1 VLLQSARVRGFLWVN
16 VSCLCW
22 AGNIALGRWLRDAI
36 EPSLLVTLRT
46 VVASVLLWALAL
58 RVERGGVREPGAAR
72 IPWGLLLLM
81 AVTGIVGY
89 QGLLYRGLHTTSAF
103 NAALINA
110 LCPLMTAL
118 MSWAVLGVGISLR
131 ALAGIVLSIVGV
143 AVIVSG
149 GDLQR
154 LRALEFDTGD
164 LLVLCAVVLWG
175 AFALAGRR
183 AMQRSPVVRT
193 TARATLM
200 AVPLCLAWVSA
211 EQSWHGVAWTGELA
225 AGIAYA
231 AIVASV
237 IGMLAWNRAVLLSGA
252 AEAAAGMNMLPVYA
266 LIVSVVLLHEP
277 VHLYHAVGG
286 VVVVAGC
293 LLGTLSPAPAAAKAR
308 SGDAT
313 GAGAGSAG

>member
-1 VLLQSARVRGFLWVN
+1 LVQSSRVRGFLWVN

-46 VVASVLLWALAL
+46 VVASGLLWALAV
-58 RVERGGVREPGAAR
+58 RVERGGVREAGTAR
-72 IPWGLLLLM
+72 ISWGLLLLM

-89 QGLLYRGLHTTSAF
+89 QGLLYRGLHTTSAY

-118 MSWAVLGVGISLR
+118 MSWAVLGGGISLR
-131 ALAGIVLSIVGV
+131 ALAGIVLSIAGV

-149 GDLQR
+149 GDWQR
-154 LRALEFDTGD
+154 LQALEFNTGD
-164 LLVLCAVVLWG
+164 LLVLGAVVLWG

-200 AVPLCLAWVSA
+200 AVPLCLAWASW
-211 EQSWHGVAWTGELA
+211 EQSWDAVAWTGEVV
-225 AGIAYA
+225 AGVAYA

-237 IGMLAWNRAVLLSGA
+237 IGMLAWNRAVLLSGP

-266 LIVSVVLLHEP
+266 LIVSVALLHEP
-277 VHLYHAVGG
+277 VHLYHVIGG

-293 LLGTLSPAPAAAKAR
+293 LLGTLSPGPAKAKAA
-308 SGDAT
+308 DASA
-313 GAGAGSAG
+313 AGAGSVG